1 MTEKKRTIIGSTSSL
16 GFSLSPS
23 LHTRIPFPCSWAYA
37 RELKGGEFTF
47 PQINLNYQG
56 KLHTISPKYPLYK
69 TGPNICTHTNTH
81 YTTITINPIH
91 TKIYIHQ
98 RSLIRI
104 GYDVSTMESVG
115 ILLYPTQLLY
125 FLWFYN
131 TNAYLLGGKKEE
143 KITHTKSETLALII

>member
-69 TGPNICTHTNTH
+69 TGPQYMHSH
-81 YTTITINPIH
+81 KYTLYNDYSQSYTYKNIH
-91 TKIYIHQ
+91 T
-98 RSLIRI
+98 
-104 GYDVSTMESVG
+104 
-115 ILLYPTQLLY
+115 P
-125 FLWFYN
+125 
-131 TNAYLLGGKKEE
+131 
-143 KITHTKSETLALII
+143 KITHTNRLWCEHNGVGWYTPLSNTTFVFPMIL